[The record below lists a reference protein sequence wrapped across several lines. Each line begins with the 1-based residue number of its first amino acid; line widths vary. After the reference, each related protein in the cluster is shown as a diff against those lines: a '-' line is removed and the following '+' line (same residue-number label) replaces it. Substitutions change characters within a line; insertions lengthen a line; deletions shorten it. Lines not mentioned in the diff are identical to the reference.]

1 VNGNYDEL
9 AQLGAATIYEAAGR
23 KGLIG
28 APLIQLIPGS
38 RVAGPARIAR
48 CGQDDNLMVHAVLS
62 EARPGDVVVLSM
74 PKPEPVALIGEL
86 LVTQAKVRGVAAF
99 LVDAA
104 VRDVDEL
111 IDLGIPIWTRYISM
125 KGATKQ
131 SVGAIDEPV
140 VVGGTEIRPDDLLAL
155 DRDGVVVVARERL
168 DEVTRSARERVER
181 ERVKRTKLEQ
191 GALSYDLDDL
201 RTRVEAAGGQE
212 PAGNRATDGEQR
224 T

>member
-1 VNGNYDEL
+1 MSGSYDEL

-28 APLIQLIPGS
+28 APLTQLIPGS

-48 CGQDDNLMVHAVLS
+48 CGQGDNLMVHAVLS

-104 VRDVDEL
+104 VRDADEL
-111 IDLGIPIWTRYISM
+111 VDLGVPIWTRYVSM

-140 VVGGTEIRPDDLLAL
+140 VVGDAEIRPGDVVVL
-155 DRDGVVVVARERL
+155 DRDGVVVVAKERL

-181 ERVKRTKLEQ
+181 ERVKRSKLEQ

-201 RTRVEAAGGQE
+201 RTRVEVEGDQE
-212 PAGNRATDGEQR
+212 PAGKRSADGEQS